1 MSFSDPGVPASAAAA
16 PGPRAAAA
24 RHQAPDV
31 AGMVLHV
38 ELGREAKREAEETP
52 ERITPGHILEVR

>member
-1 MSFSDPGVPASAAAA
+1 
-16 PGPRAAAA
+16 
-24 RHQAPDV
+24 
-31 AGMVLHV
+31 MVLHV